1 MQLIITLVLVAPCL
15 CINLPHSFKKC
26 TLEQPDSKKC
36 VKEAAEYN
44 VHLLI
49 HPFKDLH
56 LPGLK
61 PLLIPSLSIG
71 SGKRAVAVEQHF
83 NDCNIYGFDHVELE
97 KFEFHFDK
105 KFLEMDA
112 HFAEITKKC
121 HYQLNGRVLLL
132 PIRGEGDSTIVLRNM
147 KISGFLPYQ
156 EVKRSGKTYLSFD
169 SHNVTFDVGSVY
181 FHFDNLFNGDRGLGD
196 SLNKVLNDNW
206 KQVFDD
212 VKPNYSKVM
221 DDIIQ
226 SLLNQFFGRVSLE
239 DAFSTQ

>member
-1 MQLIITLVLVAPCL
+1 
-15 CINLPHSFKKC
+15 
-26 TLEQPDSKKC
+26 
-36 VKEAAEYN
+36 
-44 VHLLI
+44 
-49 HPFKDLH
+49 
-56 LPGLK
+56 
-61 PLLIPSLSIG
+61 
-71 SGKRAVAVEQHF
+71 
-83 NDCNIYGFDHVELE
+83 
-97 KFEFHFDK
+97 
-105 KFLEMDA
+105 MDA

-132 PIRGEGDSTIVLRNM
+132 PIRGEGDSTIVLSKFRYKWLLLVLLRYLFLGNM

-239 DAFSTQ
+239 DAFSPQ